1 MSTPERPTDQRAPR
15 FKRGQGAVRK
25 RGNRWWIRYHL
36 NARRIEEKTDARTEA
51 EARRILNERLGD
63 TAKGITPAAASRVRV
78 SELYDDMRADYRNRN
93 QDLGTLRD
101 RWKHLEPAFGNEFVR
116 NISHA
121 RMQGYVDARR
131 DEGAADQTVKNE
143 IGALRRMLRLGY
155 EKRKVGQLPPFPKI
169 EVNNARSGFFE
180 DAEFDRLMTAL
191 RATIAE
197 GRDIGNDWLVPFVT
211 VSRYIGTRRD
221 ELLTLERR
229 QLDLEAGKLTLD
241 PGTTKNGEGRVIYLP
256 AAARDALRAW
266 EESTQSLERERGV
279 IVRHVFHRRGER
291 IREFPYSV
299 WHTAC
304 ERAGLAGRI
313 LHDFR
318 RTAARAY
325 RRAGVSEGVVMKILG
340 HKTRSIFERY
350 NIKNEADLR
359 DAAHALDASVPGQKS
374 AAVGAEPGRTG
385 TNRAEVVPIAPTTRK
400 P

>member
-1 MSTPERPTDQRAPR
+1 
-15 FKRGQGAVRK
+15 
-25 RGNRWWIRYHL
+25 
-36 NARRIEEKTDARTEA
+36 
-51 EARRILNERLGD
+51 
-63 TAKGITPAAASRVRV
+63 
-78 SELYDDMRADYRNRN
+78 MRADYRNRN

-131 DEGAADQTVKNE
+131 EEGAADQTIKNE

-169 EVNNARSGFFE
+169 EADNARSGFFE

-197 GRDIGNDWLVPFVT
+197 GRDIGN
-211 VSRYIGTRRD
+211 
-221 ELLTLERR
+221 
-229 QLDLEAGKLTLD
+229 
-241 PGTTKNGEGRVIYLP
+241 
-256 AAARDALRAW
+256 
-266 EESTQSLERERGV
+266 
-279 IVRHVFHRRGER
+279 
-291 IREFPYSV
+291 
-299 WHTAC
+299 
-304 ERAGLAGRI
+304 
-313 LHDFR
+313 
-318 RTAARAY
+318 AARAY

-359 DAAHALDASVPGQKS
+359 DAAHALDASVPGQMS
-374 AAVGAEPGRTG
+374 AVVGAEPGRTG
-385 TNRAEVVPIAPTTRK
+385 TNRAEVVPPIAPAAKK